1 MSHFNRKHSLERLD
15 YYYQVINTTV
25 LSKQSAASGLIP
37 ASVAITSHGDYTD
50 AWVRDNVYSIYC
62 VYGLALAYRR
72 LDDISG
78 RTWMTG
84 LREYKNTGIQEHRN
98 TEIRIPTNMGHPLFS
113 SLLLLVELEHA
124 VVKLMRGL
132 LFSMMRQAPKVEK
145 FKKTQDTLDA
155 LHAKY
160 KTDTGATVI
169 KDNEWGHLQI
179 DATSFFVLALADMT
193 TSGLNIIFTQDEVD
207 FVQNLVFYIERAYRT
222 PDFGIWER
230 GNKSNHG
237 QPELNT
243 SSIGMA
249 VAALR
254 AINGVNLFGARGG
267 PSSTI
272 YVLPDELTRNATT
285 LQSVLPRESNSKEID
300 GSVLSVIG
308 FPAFACTDPALVKRT
323 REEAKMKL
331 EGKYG
336 WKRFLRDGHQTEIED
351 TSRLHYNDNELKAFE
366 DIESEWPLFFTYMV
380 MEGLFTGDMEQVE
393 EYRKKLEPTIIDSA
407 YWDPNNKMFN
417 EDREMYIE
425 DTKQGLHIPLLPEL
439 YYVPANAIEAEKA
452 NPHSQRRLPNDNT
465 PLVWALSLYLL
476 GSMIYENLLSPSEV
490 DPLGRRFNVNGQKR
504 ETITQIVLLSENAEL
519 QNKLAMYGLETQAV
533 DQISTSITVLPPK
546 ALADVYYALG
556 QNTKLGLTG
565 RPKRP
570 VGVLGT
576 SRLYRIEGHIY
587 AFTPHFMDSETF
599 YLNSDPDFLI
609 SAFENELAFCSDN
622 WFYAGRPTVVV
633 VLSEAMLGNLRA
645 SPTPAT
651 NPTNPTAAG
660 AGAGAVPN
668 GLGHG
673 FDTSRKNLLNFF
685 MNLRSGDC
693 NGVRVRLSR
702 LSETLNTSNI
712 ESLDFL
718 IDKPELDWESILL
731 VNKSAHYGRSTHR
744 KLGYNESK
752 TQASTPGGFT
762 PGTKTPKRRNTAF
775 HGKSLGTPLDK
786 LQDEGYFQDIATA
799 LSNLNV
805 SNGEPRFRLKDHEE
819 SPVFPAARK
828 AGSLETSSFGTDND
842 NGSGISSVT
851 SSVTNSTLKSHHEF
865 ERCQSPVSET
875 PPSAT
880 EMLALTLGDRSQ
892 FDQAVSSLASS
903 MNLYDQIDLLQYM
916 ASCEH
921 LDCYIGDLQASLKE
935 LLEEVYLK
943 AVRLQYWSIARQAT
957 GLLHKVV
964 PALTINITDLV
975 IRQKQISIGSGQ
987 QEVLISTPV
996 GPETLAKIFFE
1007 QCSDDVREGPV
1018 VQEIIIYL
1026 GSFIRTT
1033 PQMFDGIIRLRTHYI
1048 IIALRE
1054 EISRMNNCDEEEAIE
1069 HLMQLSPYELQSL
1082 LGTILSGPTLCDNGS
1097 NIMIRDKPGGFLML
1111 SRFTDH
1117 WRRPSLGSE
1126 QQSFIPIMPPTSE
1139 GQADPTKL
1147 VIRAQ
1152 SAGYMAGNF
1161 ARVEINGN
1169 AMFATSRGL
1178 HVWAIDR
1185 QQKIMLEH
1193 ASFDTHIS
1201 TEESEAF
1208 TKFIEWLQPGM
1219 LIIIA
1224 SRDDFSEHLTVEAI
1238 KALEHLGSQCIR
1250 DIKYRDSYVL
1260 IAEKGGV
1267 SDKLTEA
1274 HRGAQEGPTPV
1285 VECTVYLEDQ
1295 PETDGKVT
1303 QENIARF
1310 FPNASGR
1317 WLRRRKN
1324 DGALNRV
1331 PAYFFS
1337 QTWKVLD
1344 KSKGIQ
1350 IFDHCLPRDPT
1361 VLEMTPKEYNFALA
1375 VEGFLGWFTDPA
1387 ERQIAVEVL
1396 ALIYHFQKRHPTI
1409 PTSDCTIDVPL
1420 IMKRA
1425 REIFW
1430 YKWVENNKS
1439 RFEKS
1444 ELFAGGFHYEEH
1456 KDLVRKLFYDLPIE
1470 GTESTSVYLRK
1481 AIVETLPFKE
1491 DSIDIELKE
1500 DEE

>member
-1 MSHFNRKHSLERLD
+1 MAHFNRKHSLERLD
-15 YYYQVINTTV
+15 YYYQVINATV

-37 ASVAITSHGDYTD
+37 ASVAITNHGDYTD

-72 LDDISG
+72 LDDSSG
-78 RTWMTG
+78 RT
-84 LREYKNTGIQEHRN
+84 
-98 TEIRIPTNMGHPLFS
+98 F
-113 SLLLLVELEHA
+113 ELEHS

-132 LFSMMRQAPKVEK
+132 LFSMMRQADKVEK
-145 FKKTQDTLDA
+145 FKKTQDKLDS

-160 KTDTGATVI
+160 KTETGATVV

-179 DATSFFVLALADMT
+179 DATSIFVLAMADMT
-193 TSGLNIIFTQDEVD
+193 TGGLNIIFTQDEVD

-308 FPAFACTDPALVKRT
+308 FPAFACTDPELVKRT
-323 REEAKMKL
+323 REDAKMKL

-336 WKRFLRDGHQTEIED
+336 WKRFLRDGHQTVVED

-380 MEGLFTGDMEQVE
+380 LDGLFTGDMEQVE

-407 YWDPNNKMFN
+407 HWDPNNKIFN
-417 EDREMYIE
+417 EDREPCADG
-425 DTKQGLHIPLLPEL
+425 DTGKLHIPLLPEL
-439 YYVPANAIEAEKA
+439 YYVPCELIEAEKA
-452 NPHSQRRLPNDNT
+452 NPHSQKRLPNDNT

-476 GSMIYENLLSPSEV
+476 GSLIYENLLSPSEM
-490 DPLGRRFNVNGQKR
+490 DPLGRRFNINAQKR
-504 ETITQIVLLSENAEL
+504 ETITQIVLLSESPEL
-519 QNKLAMYGLETQAV
+519 QNKLAMYGLETQSV
-533 DQISTSITVLPPK
+533 DQISSSITVLPPK
-546 ALADVYYALG
+546 ALADVYHALG
-556 QNTKLGLTG
+556 QNSKLGLTG

-587 AFTPHFMDSETF
+587 VFTPHFMDSETF

-622 WFYAGRPTVVV
+622 WLYAGRPTIVV
-633 VLSEAMLGNLRA
+633 VLSEAMLGNLQSSSMA
-645 SPTPAT
+645 TP
-651 NPTNPTAAG
+651 G
-660 AGAGAVPN
+660 GS
-668 GLGHG
+668 G
-673 FDTSRKNLLNFF
+673 FDSSRKNLLNFF

-693 NGVRVRLSR
+693 NGTRVRLSR
-702 LSETLNTSNI
+702 LSETINTSNI

-731 VNKSAHYGRSTHR
+731 VNKSAHYGSSSHR

-762 PGTKTPKRRNTAF
+762 PGNKTPKRRNTAF
-775 HGKSLGTPLDK
+775 QGKSLGTPLDK
-786 LQDEGYFQDIATA
+786 LHDEGYFQDIATA
-799 LSNLNV
+799 LSNLN
-805 SNGEPRFRLKDHEE
+805 SSEPKFRLKDHED
-819 SPVFPAARK
+819 SPLLSATRK
-828 AGSLETSSFGTDND
+828 GAVADGAVLSKLPETGGTVHL
-842 NGSGISSVT
+842 GGQEEI
-851 SSVTNSTLKSHHEF
+851 HE
-865 ERCQSPVSET
+865 RSQSPLSTDVSPT
-875 PPSAT
+875 TT
-880 EMLALTLGDRSQ
+880 EMLSLTLGDRSQ
-892 FDQAVSSLASS
+892 FGQAVASLASS
-903 MNLYDQIDLLQYM
+903 VNLYDQIDLLQYM
-916 ASCEH
+916 ASCDH
-921 LDCYIGDLQASLKE
+921 LDSYISELQASLKE

-957 GLLHKVV
+957 GLLHKIV

-975 IRQKQISIGSGQ
+975 IRQKQISIGSGHK
-987 QEVLISTPV
+987 EILITTPV
-996 GPETLAKIFFE
+996 GPETLAKMFVE

-1026 GSFIRTT
+1026 GSFVRTT
-1033 PQMFDGIIRLRTHYI
+1033 PYMFDGILRLRTHYI

-1082 LGTILSGPTLCDNGS
+1082 LGTILSGPTLCDSGS
-1097 NIMIRDKPGGFLML
+1097 SIMIRDKPGGFLML

-1117 WRRPSLGSE
+1117 WRRSSLGSE
-1126 QQSFIPIMPPTSE
+1126 HQSFIPILPPPSD
-1139 GQADPTKL
+1139 GHADRTQL
-1147 VIRAQ
+1147 IIRAQ
-1152 SAGYMAGNF
+1152 SGGYMAGNF

-1169 AMFATSRGL
+1169 TMFANSRGI

-1185 QQKIMLEH
+1185 PQKIILEH

-1201 TEESEAF
+1201 SEESDAF
-1208 TKFIEWLQPGM
+1208 AKFIGWLKPGM
-1219 LIIIA
+1219 IVVIA
-1224 SRDDFSEHLTVEAI
+1224 SRDDFSEHLTSDAI
-1238 KALEHLGSQCIR
+1238 KALENLGSKRIR
-1250 DIKYRDSYVL
+1250 DVKYRDSYVF
-1260 IAEKGGV
+1260 IGEKGGPV
-1267 SDKLTEA
+1267 EKITEA
-1274 HRGAQEGPTPV
+1274 HKAAHEGPTDTIELSVKLDEKP
-1285 VECTVYLEDQ
+1285 ERDQ
-1295 PETDGKVT
+1295 EVT
-1303 QENIARF
+1303 QDNIISF

-1331 PAYFFS
+1331 PAHFFP

-1344 KSKGIQ
+1344 RSRGIQ
-1350 IFDHCLPRDPT
+1350 IFSHCLPRDPT
-1361 VLEMTPKEYNFALA
+1361 VLEMTPEEYNFALA

-1396 ALIYHFQKRHPTI
+1396 ALIYRFQTSNPKTRTADTVMDI
-1409 PTSDCTIDVPL
+1409 PV
-1420 IMKRA
+1420 IMKKA

-1430 YKWVENNKS
+1430 YKWVESNKAQ
-1439 RFEKS
+1439 FEKS
-1444 ELFAGGFHYEEH
+1444 KLFSKGFDYEEH
-1456 KDLVRKLFYDLPIE
+1456 KDLVRRLFYDLPIE
-1470 GTESTSVYLRK
+1470 GTESTSAYLRK
-1481 AIVETLPFKE
+1481 AIVSVLPFE
-1491 DSIDIELKE
+1491 TDNIDNQNSEKCS
-1500 DEE
+1500 